1 MAVPKILL
9 VTKDLVKLDLSQNR
23 LSEVTS
29 HSLRECTKLTYLDLS
44 SNPLTKV
51 PDIYATLTHL
61 TYLDMSKCDMLQ
73 WLPIN
78 FGQIS
83 SLKVLLLPVEG
94 MISPPHEIVVSGSNA
109 TLEFIRGVWQGFLT
123 GRIKISRTCLRQIPS
138 EILYSTWATLPA
150 RCFDSM
156 FPTGV
161 GLLPTVCALDC
172 SMNSVQ
178 AISFAICRLL
188 SLTELSLAENLV
200 RHIPTSLHMLTNL
213 TLLDLSKNQLHELN
227 EALFDTTSLRVLYL
241 HENQLKIIPDSLQ
254 KLELLTR
261 CSFAQNQLYELP
273 HTITKLLNLTSFD
286 VVSVMIIVCKSKKI
300 DYTHSLDLILTH
312 ECRTHSLS
320 RDFLL
325 ALDSCLCSQISATQ
339 DVS

>member
-1 MAVPKILL
+1 M
-9 VTKDLVKLDLSQNR
+9 TKELVKLDLSQNG

-44 SNPLTKV
+44 SNPLTKA

-61 TYLDMSKCDMLQ
+61 THLDMSKCDILK
-73 WLPIN
+73 WLPVN

-83 SLKVLLLPVEG
+83 SLKVLLLPIEG
-94 MISPPHEIVVSGSNA
+94 MISPPHEIVVSGSTA
-109 TLEFIRGVWQGFLT
+109 TLVFVRGVWQGYLT
-123 GRIKISRTCLRQIPS
+123 GRIKILRTCLRHVPD

-150 RCFDSM
+150 RCFESM

-161 GLLPTVCALDC
+161 GLLPNVSALDC
-172 SMNSVQ
+172 SMNSLQ
-178 AISFAICRLL
+178 GISFAICRLL
-188 SLTELSLAENLV
+188 SLTELNLSENVV

-213 TLLDLSKNQLHELN
+213 TLLDLSKNQLQELN
-227 EALFDTTSLRVLYL
+227 EALFETTSLRVLYL
-241 HENQLKIIPDSLQ
+241 QENELKIIPDSLQ

-286 VVSVMIIVCKSKKI
+286 VVRIVIIVC
-300 DYTHSLDLILTH
+300 TLNLI
-312 ECRTHSLS
+312 
-320 RDFLL
+320 FN
-325 ALDSCLCSQISATQ
+325 SQT
-339 DVS
+339 